1 MPDKVLIFG
10 KDAWPYT
17 RAARAAF
24 AKDKDDRQVDYYDV
38 VKETRHLETLLEY
51 SKGTRKVPIIV
62 EGETVT
68 IGFEGD
74 TWGIW
79 FFRLEAG
86 YEWRLTNVECGMW
99 NTECGLESCESS
111 KYQKIPYYFID
122 ALSAKSSG

>member
-1 MPDKVLIFG
+1 MSDKVVIFG

-24 AKDKDDRQVDYYDV
+24 AKDGRQVDYYNV
-38 VKETRHLETLLEY
+38 VKEARHLETMLAY
-51 SKGTRKVPIIV
+51 SNGTRKVPIIV

-79 FFRLEAG
+79 FIRLEAG
-86 YEWRLTNVECGMW
+86 EGSRKAEVGMRIEEPSEWRLTN
-99 NTECGLESCESS
+99 L
-111 KYQKIPYYFID
+111 
-122 ALSAKSSG
+122 

>member
-1 MPDKVLIFG
+1 MPNKVLIFG

-24 AKDKDDRQVDYYDV
+24 AKDGRKVDYYNV
-38 VKETRHLETLLEY
+38 VTEVGHLETMLKY
-51 SKGTRKVPIIV
+51 SNGTRKVPIIV

-79 FFRLEAG
+79 SLRLEAG
-86 YEWRLTNVECGMW
+86 YEWRLTNVEWIMKEFYRF
-99 NTECGLESCESS
+99 NML
-111 KYQKIPYYFID
+111 P
-122 ALSAKSSG
+122 

>member
-24 AKDKDDRQVDYYDV
+24 AKDGRQVDYYNV
-38 VKETRHLETLLEY
+38 VKEIRHLETMLEY
-51 SKGTRKVPIIV
+51 SNGTRKVPVIV

-86 YEWRLTNVECGMW
+86 EGSRN
-99 NTECGLESCESS
+99 
-111 KYQKIPYYFID
+111 
-122 ALSAKSSG
+122 AASGPEGS